1 MPRKAR
7 AKFDEKKLTKGQ
19 LRKLNALKK
28 SIGDELG
35 EKAFGEWFET
45 GGTEGAVAADKNAT
59 IITDVLTP
67 LITQK
72 GLRIPRGGY
81 LLRRG
86 RGRVIVEKPT
96 RPE

>member
-7 AKFDEKKLTKGQ
+7 PKFDQKKLTKGQ
-19 LRKLNALKK
+19 LRKLNALRK

-35 EKAFGEWFET
+35 EKAFGEWLAT
-45 GGTEGAVAADKNAT
+45 LATEGVGSGDKNAVL
-59 IITDVLTP
+59 ITNALTP
-67 LITQK
+67 LIKQK

-86 RGRVIVEKPT
+86 RGRVIVE
-96 RPE
+96 RPSPE